1 MTRTAAP
8 ALLGRAGLLAI
19 VAVLGWSVAAA
30 TGGELARDVEVWLD
44 RPLQTDALPGQS
56 IAIGGMVWHPESRT
70 SFGRPV
76 FVRVHP
82 AGGIGE
88 PVEVPTTEDWPGHFT
103 ALVIVPAGGIGQVEI
118 GTAGSAC
125 VGSVCTRSD
134 AIYAIGGVG
143 PPPGIALTEIVTAEI
158 TLPADRVVAGRPA
171 TVAIRIEPRATWD
184 PALVPLPD
192 RLAVELRRP
201 REPVLVEAFADLVDR
216 PSATYRAVVILREA
230 GDLLVQAGVDADA
243 DPDVDTR
250 SLFASIERL
259 SVGPAEGTTAPPG
272 PATPGPGDEAGAPA
286 GIDPALLLG
295 LAVIGLAIAAVV
307 FASRRSAG

>member
-1 MTRTAAP
+1 MTRTATP
-8 ALLGRAGLLAI
+8 ALLGRASLLAI
-19 VAVLGWSVAAA
+19 TAVLGWSVAAA

-44 RPLQTDALPGQS
+44 RPLQTDAPPGQS

-82 AGGIGE
+82 ADRRGE

-103 ALVIVPAGGIGQVEI
+103 ALVVVPAGGIEQVEI

-134 AIYAIGGVG
+134 AIYPIGGVG
-143 PPPGIALTEIVTAEI
+143 PPPGIALTEIASLEI

-171 TVAIRIEPRATWD
+171 TIEMRLEPRASWD

-192 RLAVELRRP
+192 RLAVEVRRP
-201 REPVLVEAFADLVDR
+201 REPALVEAFADLIDR
-216 PSATYRAVVILREA
+216 PSATYRAVVVFPEA
-230 GDLLVQAGVDADA
+230 GDLIVQAGVDADA
-243 DPDVDTR
+243 DADVDTR

-259 SVGPAEGTTAPPG
+259 SVGPAEGMVAPPG
-272 PATPGPGDEAGAPA
+272 PATRGPDDQAGAPA
-286 GIDPALLLG
+286 GIDPATLLG
-295 LAVIGLAIAAVV
+295 LVVIGAAIAAVV
-307 FASRRSAG
+307 LASRRSAR